1 MPAAARGPSPSSRFS
16 ARPTPAAE
24 ARLVEKDKLS
34 AAYLR
39 ERRKRIDVLCE
50 GEHGA
55 AVKELIRFM
64 RGMTLRSGKELLARI
79 QAAEWAHGMSPDDR
93 HLLLS
98 IIGGAI
104 RLMREREG
112 LPPLDDPMFDQPPN
126 VFQQAKAILRCA

>member
-1 MPAAARGPSPSSRFS
+1 MPAAVHRSGSSSHFP

-24 ARLVEKDKLS
+24 ARLAEKDKLS

-39 ERRKRIDVLCE
+39 ERRKRIDALCK

-79 QAAEWAHGMSPDDR
+79 QAADWAQAMEDDDR

-112 LPPLDDPMFDQPPN
+112 LTPFDDPMFDQPPN